1 MHRECRD
8 DGADTARRSARA
20 AVGSADASPDVRV
33 GVSAVPGG
41 RSRDSHAGPGQGTAP
56 ERLAS
61 DARGAV
67 PNRWPRAMATE
78 AGLDTEAELIGAST
92 RWRTASARNAG
103 EEHANRDYGGPL
115 RDGPAR

>member
-78 AGLDTEAELIGAST
+78 AGPDNEAELIRAST
-92 RWRTASARNAG
+92 PRPPADAKKAG
-103 EEHANRDYGGPL
+103 GEQ
-115 RDGPAR
+115 

>member
-78 AGLDTEAELIGAST
+78 AGLDTEDELIGASN
-92 RWRTASARNAG
+92 RRRTPSAKEAGGGHGERGHGGAAS
-103 EEHANRDYGGPL
+103 EGP
-115 RDGPAR
+115 